1 VSISQDIEPAL
12 VADAVIR
19 RLNASNA
26 EINAYWFRV
35 VGDRD
40 AYASAVTEQLS
51 GHPVMVCIVR
61 DSSFNNPNAVAADVM
76 SLIEAN
82 RATSEAALFAHPSEL
97 HCGVLMLGRSSL
109 AIPQASSPVTL
120 PSWFQVRPGETVNI
134 LVEDLTWAVDAP
146 LNCAPV
152 KINEICER
160 LYDLEGAI
168 IARLTAVYDVNHG
181 AGNGFMEAIRQDG
194 DGKYGEIL
202 EDFAAYHRE
211 ISVPSAFRPS
221 LRAGSSLV
229 SRLWRIVQSRSP
241 NDLHKPAKGLA
252 AALDLEKSL
261 AFESFAG
268 VITRP
273 ANPDSS
279 PTHGLCRNLLVSASS
294 GCQLVT
300 AAAHADSYR
309 RYPVPLLI
317 SFSYELRSSLAEV
330 EAVVRTSG
338 FAHATKLAH

>member
-1 VSISQDIEPAL
+1 LSISQDIEPAL
-12 VADAVIR
+12 VADTVIR
-19 RLNASNA
+19 RLKTSAA
-26 EINAYWFRV
+26 EISAYWFRV

-40 AYASAVTEQLS
+40 AYASAVKEQLS
-51 GHPVMVCIVR
+51 GQPVMVCIVR

-82 RATSEAALFAHPSEL
+82 RATSEAALFGHPSEL

-109 AIPQASSPVTL
+109 AIPQASSPITL

-152 KINEICER
+152 KIDDICER
-160 LYDLEGAI
+160 LYDLEGSI
-168 IARLTAVYDVNHG
+168 IARLTAVHDVNHG
-181 AGNGFMEAIRQDG
+181 AGNGFMEVIRQDG

-202 EDFAAYHRE
+202 ADFAAYHRT

-221 LRAGSSLV
+221 LRAGASLV

-252 AALDLEKSL
+252 AALDLDNSL

-273 ANPDSS
+273 ANLDSVPS
-279 PTHGLCRNLLVSASS
+279 RGLCRSLLVSVSA

-330 EAVVRTSG
+330 EAMIRITG
-338 FAHATKLAH
+338 FAQASEQAQ